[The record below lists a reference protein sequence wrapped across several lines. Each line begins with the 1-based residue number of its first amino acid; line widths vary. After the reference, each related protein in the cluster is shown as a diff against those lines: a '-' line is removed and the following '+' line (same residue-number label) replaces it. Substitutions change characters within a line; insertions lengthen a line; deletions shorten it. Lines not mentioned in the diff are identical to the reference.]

1 MTTKRQAARERKRR
15 LHGYTDEALP
25 GQVEAADGRKPARA
39 ASRSRPAKP
48 GVRLSRDG
56 DVIVNGRQRIRPPTW
71 KRTLLRTAVFM
82 PIMWVIVHFLFAGQ
96 DMTIRDEAQLI
107 GMYAIVTVGVM
118 HYSETF
124 RYRRLDRKLNEA
136 GQRRR

>member
-1 MTTKRQAARERKRR
+1 VTTRRQAARERKRR
-15 LHGYTDEALP
+15 LHGEGDEAALGRP
-25 GQVEAADGRKPARA
+25 EAVAERKPARG
-39 ASRSRPAKP
+39 ASRAKATKAGP
-48 GVRLSRDG
+48 RLSRDG

-96 DMTIRDEAQLI
+96 DMTLRDEAQLI
-107 GMYAIVTVGVM
+107 GMYAIVTIGVM